1 MDHRGELE
9 EAKSK
14 KYEKGCCWTNIGFH
28 MQMKLWDANEEAP
41 TTNLGILGNHRI
53 NFSKKIGFTPIVGL
67 DVVKSKDRFKI
78 TTSKWHKIANA
89 VNASGHIS
97 ISKWCYMQKQMG
109 CILWRFQV
117 HFLLHVFNKKQHII
131 LGFNTARKNKLEC
144 PSILQQGHLLDD

>member
-1 MDHRGELE
+1 LKIIVIKGHGSQRGLE

-14 KYEKGCCWTNIGFH
+14 KYEKDCCWANIGFH

-41 TTNLGILGNHRI
+41 TTNLGIPGNHRI

-89 VNASGHIS
+89 VNASGHTS

-117 HFLLHVFNKKQHII
+117 HFLLHVFNKK
-131 LGFNTARKNKLEC
+131 
-144 PSILQQGHLLDD
+144 